1 MPQPVT
7 GQYVCCKY
15 QGKDLGL
22 GYRGEKTCFFMMK
35 MILLGVY
42 LLDMKKYCSR
52 CLYDYTNAGVLR
64 LDGII

>member
-22 GYRGEKTCFFMMK
+22 GYRGEKTCF
-35 MILLGVY
+35 L
-42 LLDMKKYCSR
+42 
-52 CLYDYTNAGVLR
+52 
-64 LDGII
+64 

>member
-1 MPQPVT
+1 MSQPVT

-22 GYRGEKTCFFMMK
+22 GYRGDRACFYNEDNPAWCGFV
-35 MILLGVY
+35 GY
-42 LLDMKKYCSR
+42 ERYCSL
-52 CLYDYTNAGVLR
+52 CLDDYTDAGTLR